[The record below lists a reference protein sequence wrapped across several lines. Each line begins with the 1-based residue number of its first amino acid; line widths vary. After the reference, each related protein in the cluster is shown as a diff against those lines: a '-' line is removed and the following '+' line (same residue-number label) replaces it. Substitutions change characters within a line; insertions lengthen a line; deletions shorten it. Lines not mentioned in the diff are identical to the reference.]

1 MAAPTLQ
8 AQGNIAAVTTGNL
21 AITLPTYAAND
32 IVVITTVG
40 WVPNTT
46 TGTNTQS
53 LASPWTKYSP
63 DITTITGGII
73 DAEYAFW
80 WARATSASSLG
91 TTVTITRPTSW
102 DTGTDTCWA
111 GRAYVIRGC
120 ETSGNPYDELV
131 ATAISTAANPA
142 FPAVTVNAGER
153 NVIVFMAKADNTAT
167 PTAATGYTVGTEAS
181 TTTGTDAAFQSYSDV
196 TNTSVSAVTPTGGT
210 APAQGGSVYWGVSFK
225 KPLVTITRTA
235 SDTGT
240 GTESATGAR
249 VGNTITRTA
258 SDTGTGTES
267 ATGVFFTVFQRTA
280 SDAGTGT
287 EFADGTHLHTRTASA
302 SGAGT
307 ESATPNIVPGTVVHQ
322 VTASASGSGTE
333 SATGTR
339 VALTVTRTASDTGT
353 GTESATSLRIARR
366 TASDAGTGTE
376 SATPAV
382 IRIRTAT
389 ATGVGTESASRL
401 TIRFRTASD
410 TGTGTETAARRRIVL
425 RTGSTSG
432 TGTES
437 AVGASFKARNASAS
451 GTGTESASGAY
462 IRVRTASNTG
472 VGTETVTRILVAL
485 RTASNAGTGSSAVV
499 SARALFRSATA
510 TGAGTETGTGVKV
523 FRKTASASGVGATG
537 PTTTWK
543 SFIFRPPVDG
553 EFRWADYLDDSIDA
567 KFFGK
572 VRQGKR
578 ASNIYK
584 LTDGSFVTIDPLNPA
599 LVDKIYFGGHNN
611 FVSPEEKA
619 DLIAAGY
626 TVT

>member
-8 AQGNIAAVTTGNL
+8 TQGNIAAVTTGNL
-21 AITLPTYAAND
+21 AITLPAYTTND

-63 DITTITGGII
+63 DITTITSSII

-131 ATAISTAANPA
+131 ATSISTAANPA

-167 PTAATGYTVGTEAS
+167 PTAATGYTVGTEAT
-181 TTTGTDAAFQSYSDV
+181 TTTGTDAGFQSYTDV

-240 GTESATGAR
+240 GSESASGAR
-249 VGNTITRTA
+249 VGA
-258 SDTGTGTES
+258 
-267 ATGVFFTVFQRTA
+267 
-280 SDAGTGT
+280 
-287 EFADGTHLHTRTASA
+287 
-302 SGAGT
+302 
-307 ESATPNIVPGTVVHQ
+307 
-322 VTASASGSGTE
+322 
-333 SATGTR
+333 
-339 VALTVTRTASDTGT
+339 TVTRTASDTGT
-353 GTESATSLRIARR
+353 GSESATGAFFSVFQR
-366 TASDAGTGTE
+366 TASDTGTGTEAADATHFHTRTGSSTGTGTE
-376 SATPAV
+376 SAVGTFFSVEA
-382 IRIRTAT
+382 RTASDTGTGT
-389 ATGVGTESASRL
+389 ASATFNIVPGHTTHQVTASASGTGTETAVGVRVVGRTASDTGTGTETVSRL
-401 TIRFRTASD
+401 VVRFRTASD
-410 TGTGTETAARRRIVL
+410 TGTGTASA
-425 RTGSTSG
+425 
-432 TGTES
+432 TGTII
-437 AVGASFKARNASAS
+437 GAIQRTASAS
-451 GTGTESASGAY
+451 GTGTESATPNVIVPVRRTATAAGTGTESATPLAV
-462 IRVRTASNTG
+462 RVRTASDTG
-472 VGTETVTRILVAL
+472 VGTQTTVTVLTAL
-485 RTASNAGTGSSAVV
+485 RTASSTGLGASSVT
-499 SARALFRSATA
+499 SARALFRTADASGAGTQAAVGSKLFSRTATA
-510 TGAGTETGTGVKV
+510 TGTGTETP
-523 FRKTASASGVGATG
+523 AT
-537 PTTTWK
+537 WAK
-543 SFIFRPPVDG
+543 SFIFRPPADD
-553 EFRWADYLDDSIDA
+553 RYPWAKYLDDSDE
-567 KFFGK
+567 GK
-572 VRQGKR
+572 LFSRLPQGTQAR
-578 ASNIYK
+578 NIYK
-584 LTDGSFVTIDPLNPA
+584 LTTGGYTNVDPMNPDS
-599 LVDKIYFGGHNN
+599 VDKIYLGGHSN
-611 FVSPEEKA
+611 FVTAEEKA